1 MSEVKI
7 KTEEVTQTTA
17 EEAGVESVEV
27 YVMPSFREKALAA
40 KMERDP
46 NARAKAFDL
55 YMDHVPYKKI
65 EEAIGIPKGTLL
77 TWVYQ
82 GEWSKKRE
90 ENDELILKDALESKK
105 ALLNSI
111 ALEVM
116 EGVLKAIKRDTR
128 EGGFKT
134 KDVPTYLQ
142 ALSSIEKLSRLS
154 LGLATSISEERSKRA
169 QFILPTEHLKQ
180 IQEIKI
186 KDPFAAA
193 EEGVVSEQQSTASR
207 PTEDS

>member
-1 MSEVKI
+1 MSQVKI
-7 KTEEVTQTTA
+7 KTEEVTNITV

-27 YVMPSFREKALAA
+27 TTEPSFRDKVLTAKA
-40 KMERDP
+40 ERDP
-46 NARAKAFDL
+46 TARAKAYDL
-55 YMDHVPYKKI
+55 YMDHVPYAKI
-65 EEAIGIPKGTLL
+65 EEAVGIPKGTLL
-77 TWVYQ
+77 TWVYK

-90 ENDELILKDALESKK
+90 ENDELILKDALQSKK

-116 EGVLKAIKRDTR
+116 EGVLKAIKRDTK

-169 QFILPTEHLKQ
+169 QFVMPMEHLKQ
-180 IQEIKI
+180 VQEVKI
-186 KDPFAAA
+186 RDPFAAD
-193 EEGVVSEQQSTASR
+193 EGEVVNEKPSTSR
-207 PTEDS
+207 PAKDS